1 MARRRRS
8 QPAHDPRRTR
18 RSLGAIPAVIVTLL
32 LAALA
37 AGAGL
42 ADRPPAASSETP
54 LTTAEPT
61 YVPTT
66 APGTPVAVPSPT
78 TLHKYAEKDE
88 NAYLTSCVADAPAST
103 VPVPIAQAFC
113 VCTLNAYEQIYPT
126 YDALNAAL
134 ASGALSEQTR
144 TQISQRCV
152 QAILGG

>member
-1 MARRRRS
+1 M
-8 QPAHDPRRTR
+8 HDPRRTR
-18 RSLGAIPAVIVTLL
+18 PALGAIPAVIVTLL

-42 ADRPPAASSETP
+42 AGRQPAASSDTP
-54 LTTAEPT
+54 LATAEPT
-61 YVPTT
+61 YVAPT
-66 APGTPVAVPSPT
+66 APGTPPALPSPT

-88 NAYLTSCVADAPAST
+88 NTYLASCVADAPAST

-113 VCTLNAYEQIYPT
+113 VCTLNAYETIYPT
-126 YDALNAAL
+126 YDAMNAAL

-144 TQISQRCV
+144 TEISSRCV